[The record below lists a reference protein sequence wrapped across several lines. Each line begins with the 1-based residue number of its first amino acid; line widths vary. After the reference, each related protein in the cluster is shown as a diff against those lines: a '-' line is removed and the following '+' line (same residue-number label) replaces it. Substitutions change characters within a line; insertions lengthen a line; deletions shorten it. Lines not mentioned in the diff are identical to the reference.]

1 MRLADRLLT
10 IVVTATLT
18 SAAWIVVGSFYLQSP
33 RAGQPNAAPATS
45 PAPAEVA
52 SAGPANGAASPLPA
66 LSPAGLMIPVAG
78 VSPDKLSDNF
88 NDMRGG
94 HRHGAL
100 DIMAPRGTDVLAA
113 APGTVEKLFQSVP
126 GGNTIYV
133 RSPDRTTIYYYA
145 HLDHY
150 AAGLKEGQPVTRGQV
165 IAAVGSTGDASAEA
179 PHLHFEVMRTTPQ
192 AKWYDPAEDV
202 DPYPLLTGKPQG

>member
-1 MRLADRLLT
+1 LIVRLADRLLT

-18 SAAWIVVGSFYLQSP
+18 SAAWIVIGSFYLQGSRSVASP
-33 RAGQPNAAPATS
+33 ADAPAGQAPSAAPPAT
-45 PAPAEVA
+45 PAPIADV
-52 SAGPANGAASPLPA
+52 SQ
-66 LSPAGLMIPVAG
+66 AGLMIPVAG
-78 VSPDKLSDNF
+78 VAPDKLSDNF

-100 DIMAPRGTDVLAA
+100 DIMAPRGTEVLAA
-113 APGTVEKLFQSVP
+113 AAGTVEKLFQSVP

-150 AAGLKEGQPVTRGQV
+150 ADGLKEGQPVQRGQV
-165 IAAVGSTGDASAEA
+165 IAAVGSTGDASPDA
-179 PHLHFEVMRTTPQ
+179 PHLHFEIMRTTPQ
-192 AKWYDPAEDV
+192 AKWSDTATDV
-202 DPYPLLTGKPQG
+202 DPYPLLVGAK

>member
-18 SAAWIVVGSFYLQSP
+18 SAAWIVIGSFYLQAPHGAKPSASAP
-33 RAGQPNAAPATS
+33 AATAPSLASAPGAAPAT
-45 PAPAEVA
+45 VA
-52 SAGPANGAASPLPA
+52 GAAPS
-66 LSPAGLMIPVAG
+66 GLMIPVAG

-94 HRHGAL
+94 HKHGAL
-100 DIMAPRGTDVLAA
+100 DIMAPRGTEVLAA

-126 GGNTIYV
+126 GGNTIYI
-133 RSPDRTTIYYYA
+133 RSPDRGTIYYYA

-150 AAGLKEGQPVTRGQV
+150 ADGLKEGEVVQRGQV

-179 PHLHFEVMRTTPQ
+179 PHLHFEIMRTNPQ
-192 AKWYDPAEDV
+192 AKWYDPATDI
-202 DPYPLLTGKPQG
+202 DPYPLLSGKAAG

>member
-1 MRLADRLLT
+1 MRVADRLLT

-18 SAAWIVVGSFYLQSP
+18 SAAWIVIGSVYLQAPRDAKSAA
-33 RAGQPNAAPATS
+33 RAGPPSPHSQAVGTAPASATTPRNGS
-45 PAPAEVA
+45 PP
-52 SAGPANGAASPLPA
+52 GALT
-66 LSPAGLMIPVAG
+66 IPVAG

-100 DIMAPRGTDVLAA
+100 DIMAPRGTEVIAA

-150 AAGLKEGQPVTRGQV
+150 ADGLKEGQRVERGHV

-179 PHLHFEVMRTTPQ
+179 PHLHFEIMRTTPQ
-192 AKWYDPAEDV
+192 AKWYDPATDV
-202 DPYPLLTGKPQG
+202 DPYPMLSGNKPG

>member
-10 IVVTATLT
+10 IVITVTLT
-18 SAAWIVVGSFYLQSP
+18 SAVWIVIGSFYLQRAPSTTLTVAAAAPSTLGSSGAVTDSP
-33 RAGQPNAAPATS
+33 AAPA
-45 PAPAEVA
+45 
-52 SAGPANGAASPLPA
+52 GALP
-66 LSPAGLMIPVAG
+66 SGLMIPVAG
-78 VSPDKLSDNF
+78 VTLDKLSDNF

-150 AAGLKEGQPVTRGQV
+150 AAGLKEGQPIARGQV